1 MIFIKYVCH
10 TSDTF
15 VLIEL
20 LANKYEFIYVVYL
33 FYTNTHEKIMPN
45 MQGTHNSYNN
55 KYVTMICKFS
65 FPCKK

>member
-10 TSDTF
+10 TSHTF

-33 FYTNTHEKIMPN
+33 FYTNAHEF
-45 MQGTHNSYNN
+45 HHA
-55 KYVTMICKFS
+55 KYAGDTQ
-65 FPCKK
+65 

>member
-10 TSDTF
+10 TSHTF
-15 VLIEL
+15 VL

-33 FYTNTHEKIMPN
+33 FYTNTHEKITPN